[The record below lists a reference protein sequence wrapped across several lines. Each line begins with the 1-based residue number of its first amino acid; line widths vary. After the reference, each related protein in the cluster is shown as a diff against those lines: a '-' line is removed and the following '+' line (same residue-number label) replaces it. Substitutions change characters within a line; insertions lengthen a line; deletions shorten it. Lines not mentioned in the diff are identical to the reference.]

1 MTDGRLSTI
10 NIEISSDVI
19 SQVQLSFSHKKMLK
33 SIIRSV
39 SLMTLAVI
47 GFSAAPAFANG
58 DTCGGS
64 CPRTRACQYNAKEL
78 TLNEPAQLTPNLDPP
93 VQLVDP
99 APFNTPTAPTIIEP
113 LPMERPRLRP
123 GRFRPGRG

>member
-1 MTDGRLSTI
+1 
-10 NIEISSDVI
+10 
-19 SQVQLSFSHKKMLK
+19 MLK

-47 GFSAAPAFANG
+47 GFSSAPAFANG
-58 DTCGGS
+58 NTCEGS

-78 TLNEPAQLTPNLDPP
+78 TLNEPTQLTPTLDVP

-99 APFNTPTAPTIIEP
+99 PAFTTPQAPIESP
-113 LPMERPRLRP
+113 PAQP
-123 GRFRPGRG
+123 GRRRPNRFPTGRG

>member
-1 MTDGRLSTI
+1 MLCHKFK
-10 NIEISSDVI
+10 
-19 SQVQLSFSHKKMLK
+19 LSFSRKKMLK

-47 GFSAAPAFANG
+47 GFSSAPAFANG
-58 DTCGGS
+58 DTCEGS

-78 TLNEPAQLTPNLDPP
+78 TLNEPSQLTPTLDPP

-99 APFNTPTAPTIIEP
+99 PAFTTPTAPVPVAP
-113 LPMERPRLRP
+113 LPPTRGPRR
-123 GRFRPGRG
+123 GIFRPGRG